1 MEGSSDVNISME
13 FAATLEGKMT
23 KTLFQTFYFIR

>member
-1 MEGSSDVNISME
+1 MEGSSDVNVSME
-13 FAATLEGKMT
+13 FAATSEGKMT